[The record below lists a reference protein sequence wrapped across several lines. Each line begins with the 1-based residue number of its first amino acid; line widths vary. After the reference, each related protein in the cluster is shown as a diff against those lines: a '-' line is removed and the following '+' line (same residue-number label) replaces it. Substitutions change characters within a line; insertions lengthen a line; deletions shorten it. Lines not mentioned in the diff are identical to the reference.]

1 LLTPELSSGGDQL
14 FANTAR
20 EIARDHPEWHIG
32 VVAPDYACA
41 GLAPFFR
48 TVIALPPGDAP
59 GPLVRPHRTALIW
72 WNRLRPAA
80 AVLARAAPRL
90 VHTTGD
96 FFVDVLAAARTAARS
111 GCKWTGVVHHLNP
124 PPFRRRNDALTAAA
138 SYGLQA
144 ISLRAL
150 RRSCDRIS
158 LLNDETRAAL
168 ERRGFARERL
178 RVVGAGIDTARFR
191 LVPAPAPGRRVLWVH
206 RLEPTKGVGD
216 LPRLAALLGSETTID
231 VVGNGPRHVR
241 AALERVL
248 AAAGVAERV
257 RLHGYVDDA
266 TLVELYAR
274 ANAFVSC
281 SYEEGWGISLCEA
294 LAVGVPCA
302 GYALPSYASVFG
314 DLIATVPIG
323 DVAAL
328 ARRIDGILRDP
339 GDELARARR
348 SDGVADYSFASAGAR
363 QAAIFAELLATR

>member
-1 LLTPELSSGGDQL
+1 
-14 FANTAR
+14 
-20 EIARDHPEWHIG
+20 
-32 VVAPDYACA
+32 
-41 GLAPFFR
+41 
-48 TVIALPPGDAP
+48 
-59 GPLVRPHRTALIW
+59 
-72 WNRLRPAA
+72 
-80 AVLARAAPRL
+80 
-90 VHTTGD
+90 
-96 FFVDVLAAARTAARS
+96 
-111 GCKWTGVVHHLNP
+111 VHHLNP

-302 GYALPSYASVFG
+302 GYASPRSRGVSTASYG
-314 DLIATVPIG
+314 IPATNSRERG
-323 DVAAL
+323 AATAWQITRSPPRARGRPRSSPNCSQRAERGSAGNTHRL
-328 ARRIDGILRDP
+328 GGRPRGHGSGARRGSARERDP
-339 GDELARARR
+339 AARRARDER
-348 SDGVADYSFASAGAR
+348 LVAVDQSPRRPAR
-363 QAAIFAELLATR
+363 QRRQEQNVR